1 MDGSHYRRR
10 LTLKSKLLTV
20 TGVIGVSGTLPV
32 TLACCGLLGTTADD
46 RGMLERAFA
55 EACATQGIVPGTEA
69 YAHCMVGVHQARG
82 QSAVDVFRGLFPDGE
97 GRAEAAALSFER
109 SFRAAVDRTGLAPMP
124 GAEEAMGQLRDAG
137 IRVCLVTGLSRRLL
151 SVALDTLGWWRL
163 VDLALSPEDVPR
175 GCPWPDLMLSA
186 MLRLGVEDVREAA
199 FAGSTASDVQCG
211 KRAGVGIVAGILTG
225 GHTGDRLRTAGATHL
240 IEGIAELPALLQ
252 GAGAEAS
259 PSGPTVVPAPSRPGT
274 APASGRSSPPAV
286 PTPQVPLERRN
297 SGL

>member
-1 MDGSHYRRR
+1 
-10 LTLKSKLLTV
+10 
-20 TGVIGVSGTLPV
+20 VSGTLPV

-69 YAHCMVGVHQARG
+69 YVHCMVGVHQARG

-137 IRVCLVTGLSRRLL
+137 IRICLVTGLSRRLL
-151 SVALDTLGWWRL
+151 SVVLDTLGWWRL
-163 VDLALSPEDVPR
+163 TDLALCSDDVPR
-175 GCPWPDLMLSA
+175 GSPWPDLMLAA

-199 FAGSTASDVQCG
+199 FASGSASQLQSG
-211 KRAGVGIVAGILTG
+211 KRAGAGIVAGVLTG
-225 GHTGDRLRTAGATHL
+225 GHTGERLRAAGATHL
-240 IEGIAELPALLQ
+240 IGTMAELPALLQ

-259 PSGPTVVPAPSRPGT
+259 PSGRAAVPTPSRPGRD
-274 APASGRSSPPAV
+274 ARVPERSSAPAV